1 VSLQQKFFNLE
12 TSMKNILRLI
22 AGAAMAMIAAAC
34 ADFGSSPASDVAGAV
49 AAFQSVPA
57 GFSATSNSFDA
68 AGDLDEPFHP
78 HRGDGSFDD
87 DVGSNDRRD
96 GRGPGGRDDHR
107 GRGRPDRFGFLMGG
121 GIGPE
126 FLGEI
131 GFGRGRGRGPFR
143 VDSVGTSCVFSS
155 TSGIVT
161 CGPITRGGLTIT
173 ATAQITTASG
183 VAQSKIDSTTDKVVL
198 ASEVSG
204 TKARRDSATSEVA
217 HKSSRTIT
225 GLAAGSTQ
233 RTVDGTSV
241 GTEKTTGMTD
251 EGAFSALRTVND
263 TTTGIVIPLV
273 DGRPTYPSA
282 GRVSRNMTVTVTI
295 DGITRAHSRSEV
307 VTYDGTAMAKVVIT
321 QDGAT
326 KNCALPLPRGRLQ
339 CE

>member
-1 VSLQQKFFNLE
+1 
-12 TSMKNILRLI
+12 MKSILRLS
-22 AGAAMAMIAAAC
+22 AGAAVAMIASAC
-34 ADFGSSPASDVAGAV
+34 ADFGSSPSADVAGAV

-68 AGDLDEPFHP
+68 VGDLDEPFHP
-78 HRGDGSFDD
+78 HRG
-87 DVGSNDRRD
+87 
-96 GRGPGGRDDHR
+96 H
-107 GRGRPDRFGFLMGG
+107 GRPDRFGFLMGG

-131 GFGRGRGRGPFR
+131 GFGPGRGRGPFR

-161 CGPITRGGLTIT
+161 CGPITRGGLTVT
-173 ATAQITTASG
+173 ATAQVTSASG
-183 VAQSKIDSTTDKVVL
+183 AAQSKIDSTTDKVVL

-204 TKARRDSATSEVA
+204 TKTRRDRTTSEVA
-217 HKSSRTIT
+217 HKSNRTIT
-225 GLAAGSTQ
+225 GLSAGSTQ

-241 GTEKTTGMTD
+241 GTENTTGTTD
-251 EGAFSALRTVND
+251 GGAFSALRAVSD
-263 TTTGIVIPLV
+263 TTTGIIIPLV

-282 GRVSRNMTVTVTI
+282 GRVSRNMRVTVTI
-295 DGITRAHSRSEV
+295 DGATTTHSRSEV
-307 VTYDGTAMAKVVIT
+307 VTYDGTATAKVVIT

-326 KNCALPLPRGRLQ
+326 KNCALPLPRGRLS

>member
-1 VSLQQKFFNLE
+1 
-12 TSMKNILRLI
+12 MKNILRLST
-22 AGAAMAMIAAAC
+22 GAAVAMIVAAC
-34 ADFGSSPASDVAGAV
+34 ADFGSSPPADAGAL

-78 HRGDGSFDD
+78 HRGDGSFDGD
-87 DVGSNDRRD
+87 AMGGPDGH
-96 GRGPGGRDDHR
+96 GRGSGGRDDHR

-131 GFGRGRGRGPFR
+131 GFGHGRGRGPFR

-155 TSGIVT
+155 TTGIVT
-161 CGPITRGGLTIT
+161 CGPIVRGGLTIT

-183 VAQSKIDSTTDKVVL
+183 VAQSKVDSATDKVVL
-198 ASEVSG
+198 TSEVSG
-204 TKARRDSATSEVA
+204 TKTRRDSAISEVA
-217 HKSSRTIT
+217 HKSDRTIT
-225 GLAAGSTQ
+225 GLAAGSAQ

-241 GTEKTTGMTD
+241 GTEKTTGTTD
-251 EGAFSALRTVND
+251 GVAFSALRTVND

-282 GRVSRNMTVTVTI
+282 GRVSRNMSVTVTI
-295 DGITRAHSRSEV
+295 DGTTTTHSRSEV
-307 VTYDGTAMAKVVIT
+307 VTYDGTAAAKVVIT
-321 QDGAT
+321 QDSAT
-326 KNCALPLPRGRLQ
+326 KNCTLPLPRGRLQ